1 MSVSTTVDTGV
12 FQTGQSDRYAPVKS
26 LNVKSLAN
34 VPREAYPV
42 QQLKIE
48 RISTRRQKQS
58 FPRQILILGG

>member
-1 MSVSTTVDTGV
+1 MSVSTGVDTGM
-12 FQTGQSDRYAPVKS
+12 FQTGQFSWCGPAKS
-26 LNVKSLAN
+26 LNGNALAN

>member
-1 MSVSTTVDTGV
+1 MSVSTAVDTGM
-12 FQTGQSDRYAPVKS
+12 FQIGQSGWCISVK
-26 LNVKSLAN
+26 LLTDNGLAN